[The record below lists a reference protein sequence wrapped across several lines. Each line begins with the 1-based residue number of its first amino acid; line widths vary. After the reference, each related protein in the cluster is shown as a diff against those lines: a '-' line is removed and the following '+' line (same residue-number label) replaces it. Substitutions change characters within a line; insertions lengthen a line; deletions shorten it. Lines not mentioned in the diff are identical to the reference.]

1 MFLTSFICAFLY
13 LICSI
18 CININWINDIACYFG
33 YFLAIYLVV
42 FVAIIPGF
50 NYVFNFVSLLFKKKE
65 KKLWCKDEDVTILIP
80 VYNAERTIKDT
91 LVSIKE
97 QKYSGK
103 IYVKIIDD
111 GSTDN
116 TLKVLKAMDLPD
128 NISIIEAEHKGKAE
142 ALNKGL
148 EEVCTKYTIT
158 VDSDTVLHQLA
169 IRNIMNKL
177 INSNKIQ

>member
-80 VYNAERTIKDT
+80 VYNAEKT
-91 LVSIKE
+91 LGRCIDSVLR
-97 QKYSGK
+97 QKPS
-103 IYVKIIDD
+103 
-111 GSTDN
+111 
-116 TLKVLKAMDLPD
+116 
-128 NISIIEAEHKGKAE
+128 
-142 ALNKGL
+142 L
-148 EEVCTKYTIT
+148 EVI
-158 VDSDTVLHQLA
+158 L
-169 IRNIMNKL
+169 
-177 INSNKIQ
+177 